1 MTENNTNNNK
11 TFFLLLTFFIPFI
24 MIEAP
29 KKVNN
34 NGVEQHAPDDTE
46 EIEPNDNRKFHQQSV
61 MSVTSSSIPKQKI
74 LPLLHKNREQYFSS
88 STKWIVFG
96 IVLVSQIL

>member
-1 MTENNTNNNK
+1 
-11 TFFLLLTFFIPFI
+11 

-61 MSVTSSSIPKQKI
+61 MSRARFVINYKVDCI
-74 LPLLHKNREQYFSS
+74 RYCARIAN
-88 STKWIVFG
+88 FG
-96 IVLVSQIL
+96 PGIN